1 MRILVFCRRQ
11 VEDVEKKLPPK
22 IAVVVKVPLSALQ
35 SKVYEWVRATGED
48 LVAFV
53 RRGAG
58 PGQD

>member
-1 MRILVFCRRQ
+1 M
-11 VEDVEKKLPPK
+11 EDVEKKLPPK